1 MFWRAR
7 REGLC
12 TTATNRTL
20 ESGLQLSHQPCR
32 PYTHHQATSGAGG
45 TERYADMA
53 GLHFTADTVPKVDY
67 RHRQLAASSSLM
79 EGSTCRLL
87 QLSTASWTSSEPSFL
102 RRAPWTIG
110 LCPLTPLARRILPF
124 RPCPAG
130 LLVEADRQTS
140 LAKHVCCC
148 GCVAFVSACRCLCRA
163 WRVTLRARI
172 QG

>member
-1 MFWRAR
+1 MVSNS
-7 REGLC
+7 
-12 TTATNRTL
+12 ATNLVVHPNHR
-20 ESGLQLSHQPCR
+20 
-32 PYTHHQATSGAGG
+32 ATPRVGG

-53 GLHFTADTVPKVDY
+53 GLHFTADTVPKVDC

-79 EGSTCRLL
+79 EGSACRLL

-110 LCPLTPLARRILPF
+110 LCSPNS
-124 RPCPAG
+124 PCSKDSAFQDPV
-130 LLVEADRQTS
+130 LQVCWWRQIVKTS

-163 WRVTLRARI
+163 
-172 QG
+172 